1 MKTTCLA
8 LVVVACSVSVQAGSY
23 QIVYQERIT
32 GAEHFSYI
40 DPVLGSSL
48 LPVAFVY
55 TDTTD
60 RQFLIDFVG
69 VDSTIVIGTVHKP
82 VMSLSLWTPDSV
94 LVFSLSRVTAGLYWM
109 MPDLRRIRLD
119 ANGINDSALLAVMPG
134 WYGQSNSVQ
143 FQRILFGS
151 LQSGAP
157 GIVLEQSILFE
168 NYEMTQG
175 WEYKQVS
182 GTCIYDFNLNL
193 QSGLRPFTALRPAN
207 LTDDPGLEYAWY
219 YDYYYSYDF
228 RDSYDDPNYGTWAS
242 LYAGVCLNPGD
253 TLLSSETTAG
263 GCLQLFADDFI
274 PGNTLDEVLFYGKAT
289 DLTGEHASAYHAAC
303 YTFASGQPDEI
314 WYTPLSGVTLDY
326 VYKPQHYIAG
336 MCGMNKMIALNY
348 WTGQLSDSVSL
359 DRNLTAT
366 TFFETGTNPPL
377 LNLVGRSFDTLF
389 VYQFGTST
397 DVAEEEETVLP
408 LSFELSQNYPNPFNN
423 ETVISFS
430 NHIRQH
436 LTLKI
441 YNVLGQEVVTL
452 YDAETATGDFSV
464 PWSGQDANHRL
475 VASGVYFARLSSPD
489 SAKLI
494 KMVLL
499 M

>member
-1 MKTTCLA
+1 MA
-8 LVVVACSVSVQAGSY
+8 WAGSVQAGSY
-23 QIVYQERIT
+23 RVVYQEQIE
-32 GAEHFSYI
+32 GAETYSHI

-82 VMSLSLWTPDSV
+82 LMSLNLWTPDSV
-94 LVFSLSRVTAGLYWM
+94 LVFALSRMTDGLYWM

-119 ANGINDSALLAVMPG
+119 ANGINDSAVLAVMPG

-151 LQSGAP
+151 LQLGAP

-168 NYEMTQG
+168 NYETTQG

-182 GTCIYDFNLNL
+182 GACIYDFNLNL
-193 QSGLRPFTALRPAN
+193 QTSLRPFTALRPGN

-219 YDYYYSYDF
+219 FDYYYSYDF
-228 RDSYDDPNYGTWAS
+228 RDSWDDPNYGTWAS
-242 LYAGVCLNPGD
+242 LYAGVCSNSGD
-253 TLLSSETTAG
+253 TLLTAETTSG
-263 GCLQLFADDFI
+263 TCLQLFADDFI
-274 PGNTLDEVLFYGKAT
+274 QGNIHDEVVFYGKAV
-289 DLTGEHASAYHAAC
+289 DLTGQHASAYHVAC
-303 YTFASGQPDEI
+303 YSFASGSPEQI
-314 WYTPLSGVTLDY
+314 WYLPLSGVTLDY

-336 MCGMNKMIALNY
+336 MRGLNKMIALNY

-359 DRNLTAT
+359 DRNLAAT
-366 TFFETGTNPPL
+366 MFFETGSNPPV
-377 LNLVGRSFDTLF
+377 LNLVGRSYDTIF
-389 VYQFGTST
+389 VYQFDTPT
-397 DVAEEEETVLP
+397 DVADETDIILP
-408 LSFELSQNYPNPFNN
+408 SSIDLAQNYPNPFNN

-430 NHIRQH
+430 NHTRQR

-441 YNVLGQEVVTL
+441 CNVLGQEVVTL
-452 YDAETATGDFSV
+452 YDTEAAAGDFSV
-464 PWSGQDANHRL
+464 AWNGQDASQRT
-475 VASGVYFARLSSPD
+475 VSSGVYFARLVSPG
-489 SAKLI
+489 SAAMI

-499 M
+499 K